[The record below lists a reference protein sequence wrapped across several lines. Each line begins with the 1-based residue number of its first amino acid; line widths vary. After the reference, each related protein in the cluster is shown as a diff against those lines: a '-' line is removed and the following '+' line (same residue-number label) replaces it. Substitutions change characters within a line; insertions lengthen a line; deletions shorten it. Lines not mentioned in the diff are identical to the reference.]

1 MQPQERT
8 AILNQFALLTALFL
22 FGMLL
27 LLFYFYGNLSD
38 SLLQKHKDDA
48 REVSQIGMGVIRY
61 FHKLEVAGDL
71 TMSQAKRLAANA
83 LESATYKKNGY
94 YWINLGNGTLYMQP
108 HTPERVGVNQ
118 IDWTDIKGKRIFEE
132 FIQVAKRGGGWVEYY
147 WQKPHNSMEYNKV
160 SYVDY
165 FEPWDW
171 VLGTGKYLDD
181 IEQETED
188 IIIRGSTL
196 ATLLLL
202 IFIGFA
208 AFFGSQLIDRL
219 SQLAVRDSLT
229 GLYRRRY
236 LIESIPSLIKHQ
248 ERDPKQQMAILF
260 MDIDHFKEVND
271 THGHAAGDEV
281 LTTIAGMLRKR
292 SRPSDLVIRY
302 GGEEFVVVG
311 QFDNDDAI
319 LSYAE
324 RIRDV
329 VSDYQFVVSENSF
342 NMTISIGVA
351 VFMPG
356 EESFE
361 KAIQRADAYLYQA
374 KENGRDQVVM
384 Q

>member
-1 MQPQERT
+1 
-8 AILNQFALLTALFL
+8 
-22 FGMLL
+22 
-27 LLFYFYGNLSD
+27 
-38 SLLQKHKDDA
+38 
-48 REVSQIGMGVIRY
+48 
-61 FHKLEVAGDL
+61 
-71 TMSQAKRLAANA
+71 
-83 LESATYKKNGY
+83 
-94 YWINLGNGTLYMQP
+94 
-108 HTPERVGVNQ
+108 
-118 IDWTDIKGKRIFEE
+118 
-132 FIQVAKRGGGWVEYY
+132 
-147 WQKPHNSMEYNKV
+147 
-160 SYVDY
+160 
-165 FEPWDW
+165 

>member
-8 AILNQFALLTALFL
+8 AILNQFVLLSALFL

-27 LLFYFYGNLSD
+27 LLSYFYGNLSD

-61 FHKLEVAGDL
+61 FYKLEVAGEL
-71 TMSQAKRLAANA
+71 SMAEAKRLAANA
-83 LESATYKKNGY
+83 LENATYKKNGY

-108 HTPERVGVNQ
+108 HTPERVGINQ

-132 FIQVAKRGGGWVEYY
+132 FIHVAKRGGGWVEYY
-147 WQKPHNSMEYNKV
+147 WKKPHNSMEFHKV

-196 ATLLLL
+196 ATILLL
-202 IFIGFA
+202 IFIGFSV
-208 AFFGSQLIDRL
+208 FFGSQLIDRL

-236 LIESIPSLIKHQ
+236 LIESIPSLIKL
-248 ERDPKQQMAILF
+248 QQRESNGLMAILF
-260 MDIDHFKEVND
+260 MDIDHFKKVND

-281 LTTIAGMLRKR
+281 LTTIAGLLRQR
-292 SRPSDLVIRY
+292 SRPSDLLIRY

-311 QFDNDDAI
+311 QFDNEDAI

-329 VSDYQFVVSENSF
+329 ISDYQFVVTKNSF
-342 NMTISIGVA
+342 KMTISIGIA
-351 VFMPG
+351 VFIPG

-361 KAIQRADAYLYQA
+361 KAIQRADTYLYQA
-374 KENGRDQVVM
+374 KQNGRDQVIM

>member
-1 MQPQERT
+1 
-8 AILNQFALLTALFL
+8 
-22 FGMLL
+22 
-27 LLFYFYGNLSD
+27 
-38 SLLQKHKDDA
+38 
-48 REVSQIGMGVIRY
+48 
-61 FHKLEVAGDL
+61 
-71 TMSQAKRLAANA
+71 
-83 LESATYKKNGY
+83 
-94 YWINLGNGTLYMQP
+94 
-108 HTPERVGVNQ
+108 
-118 IDWTDIKGKRIFEE
+118 
-132 FIQVAKRGGGWVEYY
+132 
-147 WQKPHNSMEYNKV
+147 
-160 SYVDY
+160 
-165 FEPWDW
+165 
-171 VLGTGKYLDD
+171 
-181 IEQETED
+181 
-188 IIIRGSTL
+188 IIRGSTL

-248 ERDPKQQMAILF
+248 ERNSHQQMAILF

-281 LTTIAGMLRKR
+281 LTTIADMLRKR

-302 GGEEFVVVG
+302 GGEEFVVIG

-329 VSDYQFVVSENSF
+329 VSNYQFVVSENSF
-342 NMTISIGVA
+342 NMTISIGIA

-374 KENGRDQVVM
+374 KENGRDQVIM